1 MSWIIWPVAV
11 LVVTVTSNEPM
22 RALSPGRDMDSA
34 PTTCENVMG
43 VSMRKP
49 ASGEAGEAS
58 SAR

>member
-1 MSWIIWPVAV
+1 M
-11 LVVTVTSNEPM
+11 TSNEPR
-22 RALSPGRDMDSA
+22 RALLPGREMDSA

-49 ASGEAGEAS
+49 ASGEVGEAS